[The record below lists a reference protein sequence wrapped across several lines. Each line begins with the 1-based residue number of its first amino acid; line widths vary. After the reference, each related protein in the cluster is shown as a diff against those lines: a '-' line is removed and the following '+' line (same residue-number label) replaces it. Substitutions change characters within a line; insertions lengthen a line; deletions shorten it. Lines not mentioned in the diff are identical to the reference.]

1 MVVESGNFPIQYRQ
15 SSAKSLWDVTVVG
28 KSFIW
33 QRKSMGPRTVPCGT
47 PESTLTSSVV
57 SPSST
62 TLIVLFVRKLV
73 SHVWVLPTMPYFSSL
88 YRSFLWGTVSNALLK
103 SKIATSTCFPLSSED
118 RKS

>member
-1 MVVESGNFPIQYRQ
+1 M
-15 SSAKSLWDVTVVG
+15 
-28 KSFIW
+28 W

-62 TLIVLFVRKLV
+62 TLIVLSVRKLV
-73 SHVWVLPTMPYFSSL
+73 SQVWMLPTMPYFSSL

-103 SKIATSTCFPLSSED
+103 FKIGMRTCFPSSSED
-118 RKS
+118 RKT